1 MGIENDF
8 KIMRTSE
15 FTMSVRVIAFYHGKE
30 ISDLF
35 EKKKSNLTSNCP
47 IPKFRF
53 VIKIKVYI

>member
-1 MGIENDF
+1 
-8 KIMRTSE
+8 MRTSE

-35 EKKKSNLTSNCP
+35 EKKKRSNLTSNCP

>member
-1 MGIENDF
+1 MSIENDF

-35 EKKKSNLTSNCP
+35 EKKSNLTSNCP

-53 VIKIKVYI
+53 VIKIKV

>member
-1 MGIENDF
+1 MSIENDF

-35 EKKKSNLTSNCP
+35 EKKRSLTSNCP

-53 VIKIKVYI
+53 VIEIKV

>member
-1 MGIENDF
+1 
-8 KIMRTSE
+8 MRTSE

-35 EKKKSNLTSNCP
+35 EKKGSNLTSNCP

>member
-1 MGIENDF
+1 MSIENDF

-35 EKKKSNLTSNCP
+35 VKKKRSNLTSNCP

-53 VIKIKVYI
+53 VIKIKV

>member
-1 MGIENDF
+1 
-8 KIMRTSE
+8 MRTSE

-35 EKKKSNLTSNCP
+35 EKKGSNLTLNCP